1 MANMQERRN
10 KEGKLISFSVRVYR
24 GRDAA
29 GKQLKPHM
37 TSFKVQP
44 QWSEALAR
52 KKAEAFAAVYENEI
66 KQGHKSSDKRCFE
79 DYCAYVLGLKET
91 RETIKR
97 TTDSGYRY
105 FTKRI
110 YPEIGHIRLTDLR
123 AEDLNNFYT
132 KLSKPG
138 MNLNTGGK
146 LSGKT
151 ILEYHRFIS
160 SILSQ
165 AKKEQ
170 LIPYNVAEF
179 AEVPKRSKPEVK
191 YFQPEEIAAIRE
203 ALEHEKPK
211 WKALV
216 HLLLLTGARRGE
228 VCTLRWDDILF
239 EQNKINISRNL
250 LYTAEHGIYTDNPK
264 SEQSE
269 RCISVPDET
278 MDLLRKYKIIQ
289 DAEIQK
295 LDGYYTD
302 YGYLFTQENGKP
314 MNPKSVTGYLAKF
327 SKKHGLPHIS
337 PHMFRHT
344 MASMLY
350 YKGVDSVT
358 ISSRLGH
365 AQTSTTTDLY
375 AHVIQ
380 AADKENAAYL
390 ADIFLK
396 KEKSRC

>member
-1 MANMQERRN
+1 MANIQARRN
-10 KEGKLISFSVRVYR
+10 KNGQLVSFSVRVYR
-24 GRDAA
+24 GRNAL
-29 GKQLKPHM
+29 GKQLKPHI
-37 TSFKVQP
+37 TTFKVQP
-44 QWSEALAR
+44 QWSEALAV

-79 DYCAYVLGLKET
+79 DYCEYVLGLKET
-91 RETIKR
+91 RENIKK

-160 SILSQ
+160 SVLSQ

-170 LIPYNVAEF
+170 PFPYNVAEF
-179 AEVPKRSKPEVK
+179 AEVPKRAKPEVK
-191 YFQPEEIAAIRE
+191 YFQPEEITAIRE
-203 ALEHEKPK
+203 ALEQEKPK
-211 WKALV
+211 WKVLV

-228 VCTLRWDDILF
+228 VCALRWEDILF

-250 LYTAEHGIYTDNPK
+250 LYTVEHGIYMDAPK

-278 MDLLRKYKIIQ
+278 MDLLRAYKIMQ

-295 LDGYYTD
+295 LEGYYTD
-302 YGYLFTQENGKP
+302 YGYLFTQENGRP
-314 MNPKSVTGYLAKF
+314 MNPKSVTSYLSKF

-344 MASMLY
+344 MASTLY
-350 YKGVDSVT
+350 YMGVDSVT
-358 ISSRLGH
+358 ISARLGH

-380 AADKENAAYL
+380 AADRQNAEYL

-396 KEKSRC
+396 KGQQ